1 MPLATP
7 PFEIIQAL
15 RFAKFIAIALYG
27 GGIIAV
33 FAAESVVRRKAILA
47 GIVGPSFLA
56 TWTLGF
62 FLAFMTETRLLSAFV
77 IYTLIS
83 SFIALQAALYYGFAE
98 GRKRTAPA
106 TIAGLSLL
114 ASYAFMVYRY
124 HL

>member
-1 MPLATP
+1 MPA
-7 PFEIIQAL
+7 FEIIQAL
-15 RFAKFIAIALYG
+15 RFAKFLTIALYG

-33 FAAESVVRRKAILA
+33 FTAESVARRKAIIA

-77 IYTLIS
+77 IYTLGA

-98 GRKRTAPA
+98 GRKRGVPA
-106 TIAGLSLL
+106 TIAAVSLL
-114 ASYAFMVYRY
+114 ASYAFMVYRH